1 MVAHVDPHIDVVV
14 VKDNGHAIM
23 DLIHVDVGGGGDDRA
38 RRQRCYVAQRRGV
51 TPVFVESGE
60 EHGLTVSASE
70 VVGLFGATDT
80 VIPFVESVDGDD
92 ARSLREGATERRLFC
107 HSLCASVKESVA
119 NGGVLGPTWHEPPP
133 VAIEHASLVSIN
145 DTEETTL
152 WSDVPTGVPV
162 GLDARGEDGVEEPRK
177 SSGWGEEGNA
187 TAHRHSVCLENKPL
201 AHVTVNHYSYE
212 RMFAFSPNRPTLPRE
227 LVATLRP
234 VTLAKSRMLPLG
246 EPWSALVPSGGLRR
260 GSTVVVQAPPGR
272 GGLSLALSLL
282 TESSARGHW
291 AAVVGVDDPGVVA
304 IADLGV
310 DLRRVLFVP
319 RPRGAWAESAADLLD
334 GVDLLIVRPP
344 SRASHGAARRLVDR
358 VRERGTVLIV
368 LAELNAPWPLP
379 ADLSFDIIQAQWATS
394 SRLDAR
400 YLTVRVAGRGE
411 AARGAEHV
419 VVLPNRRGRAE
430 AG

>member
-1 MVAHVDPHIDVVV
+1 LADV
-14 VKDNGHAIM
+14 
-23 DLIHVDVGGGGDDRA
+23 
-38 RRQRCYVAQRRGV
+38 
-51 TPVFVESGE
+51 T
-60 EHGLTVSASE
+60 AS
-70 VVGLFGATDT
+70 
-80 VIPFVESVDGDD
+80 
-92 ARSLREGATERRLFC
+92 R
-107 HSLCASVKESVA
+107 
-119 NGGVLGPTWHEPPP
+119 
-133 VAIEHASLVSIN
+133 
-145 DTEETTL
+145 
-152 WSDVPTGVPV
+152 
-162 GLDARGEDGVEEPRK
+162 
-177 SSGWGEEGNA
+177 
-187 TAHRHSVCLENKPL
+187 
-201 AHVTVNHYSYE
+201 YSYE
-212 RMFAFSPNRPTLPRE
+212 RMFAFSPNRPALPTD

-234 VTLAKSRMLPLG
+234 VALAKSRTLPLG
-246 EPWSALVPSGGLRR
+246 EPWGALVPGGGLRR
-260 GSTVVVQAPPGR
+260 GSTVVVQAPPGL

-344 SRASHGAARRLVDR
+344 SRASHGAARRLMDR

-368 LAELNAPWPLP
+368 LAESGAPWPLP
-379 ADLSFDIIQAQWATS
+379 ADLSFDVTQSQWATS

-400 YLTVRVAGRGE
+400 YLTVRVAGRGA

-419 VVLPNRRGRAE
+419 VVLPNRRGRCE